1 MNTSKGGKHTVHHGP
16 EVLPKSG
23 TKNTSQGGG
32 NVLGNRG
39 RGRAES
45 GDQRNEQH

>member
-1 MNTSKGGKHTVHHGP
+1 MTTSKGGKHTVHHGP

-32 NVLGNRG
+32 NVLGNRN
-39 RGRAES
+39 RSRAES
-45 GDQRNEQH
+45 GDQRGERH